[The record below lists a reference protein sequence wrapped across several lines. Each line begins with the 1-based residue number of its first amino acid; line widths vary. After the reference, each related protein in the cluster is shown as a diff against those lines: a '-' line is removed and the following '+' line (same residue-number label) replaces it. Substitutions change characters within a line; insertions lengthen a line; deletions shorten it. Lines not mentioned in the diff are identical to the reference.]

1 MPSTVLIVNP
11 LSSCLIARVMFLA
24 VVIFSGACGGAPQ
37 SEPASNAPAAPAASA
52 PAATGPHVLF
62 AEPQDGATVKSPV
75 RFEFGIENY
84 AISPVPKPALEK
96 PREGVG
102 HHHLGVDTD
111 CLPVGEVI
119 PMAQPWIHF
128 GDGRTGIE
136 MQLPPG
142 PHKFALQLGDDQHR
156 TMTGLCSTVSVTVAQ

>member
-1 MPSTVLIVNP
+1 MSSTELVANS
-11 LSSCLIARVMFLA
+11 LSSRLMTRAIFLTL
-24 VVIFSGACGGAPQ
+24 VILSAACRGAP
-37 SEPASNAPAAPAASA
+37 
-52 PAATGPHVLF
+52 PAATGPRVLF
-62 AEPQDGATVKSPV
+62 AQPKDGATVMSPV

-119 PMAQPWIHF
+119 PMGQPWIHF

-136 MQLPPG
+136 MQLTPG

-156 TMTGLCSTVSVTVAQ
+156 TMTGLCSTVSVTVAP

>member
-37 SEPASNAPAAPAASA
+37 SEPASNTPAAPAASA

-62 AEPQDGATVKSPV
+62 AQPQDGATVTSPV